1 MTRAGVLKLGLGLLA
16 TGGLGYWLF
25 EALGLEGFSAGI
37 AAEALLVVV
46 VVVWTSSYLFR
57 VVTGR
62 MTYMQQ
68 RRRYRSEYDQLTAQQ
83 LQERFDALS
92 PEEQEALMASIAEDP
107 SETARTDHSRHL
119 GSPASSILSL

>member
-46 VVVWTSSYLFR
+46 VVDWTSSYLFR
-57 VVTGR
+57 VETGR

-68 RRRYRSEYDQLTAQQ
+68 RKRYRSEYDQLTAQQ

-107 SETARTDHSRHL
+107 SETVAD
-119 GSPASSILSL
+119 

>member
-68 RRRYRSEYDQLTAQQ
+68 RKRYRSEYDQLTAQQ

-107 SETARTDHSRHL
+107 SETTAE
-119 GSPASSILSL
+119 

>member
-37 AAEALLVVV
+37 ADEALLVVV

-68 RRRYRSEYDQLTAQQ
+68 RKRYRSEYDQLTAQQ

-107 SETARTDHSRHL
+107 SETVAD
-119 GSPASSILSL
+119 

>member
-68 RRRYRSEYDQLTAQQ
+68 RKRYRSEYDQLTAQQ

-92 PEEQEALMASIAEDP
+92 PEEQEALMTSIAEDP
-107 SETARTDHSRHL
+107 TKTAQD
-119 GSPASSILSL
+119 

>member
-1 MTRAGVLKLGLGLLA
+1 MTRAGVLKLGLGLLMA
-16 TGGLGYWLF
+16 GGVGYWLF

-83 LQERFDALS
+83 LQERFDAMT
-92 PEEQEALMASIAEDP
+92 PEQQQALMASIAE
-107 SETARTDHSRHL
+107 EEA
-119 GSPASSILSL
+119 SPAPD

>member
-1 MTRAGVLKLGLGLLA
+1 MA
-16 TGGLGYWLF
+16 GGLGYWLF

-37 AAEALLVVV
+37 AAEAILVVV

-83 LQERFDALS
+83 LQERFDAMT
-92 PEEQEALMASIAEDP
+92 PEQQQDLMASIADE
-107 SETARTDHSRHL
+107 EA
-119 GSPASSILSL
+119 GQSPD

>member
-1 MTRAGVLKLGLGLLA
+1 MTRGKVLLIGLGILLL
-16 TGGLGYWLF
+16 GGVGYVGF
-25 EALGLEGFSAGI
+25 DAAGLEGFSAGI
-37 AAEALLVVV
+37 AAQAVLVLI

-83 LQERFDALS
+83 LQERFDAMT
-92 PEEQEALMASIAEDP
+92 PEQQQALMASIAE
-107 SETARTDHSRHL
+107 EEASR
-119 GSPASSILSL
+119 SPD

>member
-1 MTRAGVLKLGLGLLA
+1 LTRAGVLKLGLGLLLA
-16 TGGLGYWLF
+16 GGLGYWMF

-68 RRRYRSEYDQLTAQQ
+68 RRRYRSGYDELTAQQ
-83 LQERFDALS
+83 LQERFDAMT
-92 PEEQEALMASIAEDP
+92 PEQQQALMASIAEEETSQA
-107 SETARTDHSRHL
+107 SE
-119 GSPASSILSL
+119 

>member
-16 TGGLGYWLF
+16 AGGLGYWLF
-25 EALGLEGFSAGI
+25 KALGLEGFSAGI

-46 VVVWTSSYLFR
+46 VVVWTGSYLFR

-92 PEEQEALMASIAEDP
+92 PEEQEALMASISADPTESAAE
-107 SETARTDHSRHL
+107 
-119 GSPASSILSL
+119 

>member
-1 MTRAGVLKLGLGLLA
+1 M
-16 TGGLGYWLF
+16 
-25 EALGLEGFSAGI
+25 
-37 AAEALLVVV
+37 

-92 PEEQEALMASIAEDP
+92 PEEQEALMASISADPTESAAE
-107 SETARTDHSRHL
+107 
-119 GSPASSILSL
+119 

>member
-1 MTRAGVLKLGLGLLA
+1 MA
-16 TGGLGYWLF
+16 GGLGYWLF

-46 VVVWTSSYLFR
+46 VVIWTSSYLFR

-68 RRRYRSEYDQLTAQQ
+68 RRRYRSGYDQLTAQQ
-83 LQERFDALS
+83 LQERFDAMT
-92 PEEQEALMASIAEDP
+92 PEQQQALMASIAEEETTQA
-107 SETARTDHSRHL
+107 SE
-119 GSPASSILSL
+119 

>member
-1 MTRAGVLKLGLGLLA
+1 MTRAGVLKLGFGLLLA
-16 TGGLGYWLF
+16 GGLGYWLF

-46 VVVWTSSYLFR
+46 VLVWTSSYLFR

-68 RRRYRSEYDQLTAQQ
+68 RRRYRSGYDELTAQQ
-83 LQERFDALS
+83 LQERFDAMT
-92 PEEQEALMASIAEDP
+92 PEQQQALMASIAEEE
-107 SETARTDHSRHL
+107 SSQARD
-119 GSPASSILSL
+119 

>member
-1 MTRAGVLKLGLGLLA
+1 M
-16 TGGLGYWLF
+16 
-25 EALGLEGFSAGI
+25 GLEGFSAGI

-68 RRRYRSEYDQLTAQQ
+68 RKRYRSEYDQLTAQQ

-107 SETARTDHSRHL
+107 SETVAD
-119 GSPASSILSL
+119 

>member
-1 MTRAGVLKLGLGLLA
+1 MLKLGFGLLLA
-16 TGGLGYWLF
+16 GGLGYLLF

-46 VVVWTSSYLFR
+46 VLVWTSSYLFR

-68 RRRYRSEYDQLTAQQ
+68 RRHYRSGYDELTAQQ
-83 LQERFDALS
+83 LQERFDAMT
-92 PEEQEALMASIAEDP
+92 PEQQQALMASIAEEE
-107 SETARTDHSRHL
+107 SSQARD
-119 GSPASSILSL
+119 

>member
-1 MTRAGVLKLGLGLLA
+1 MTRAGVLKLGLGLLL

-37 AAEALLVVV
+37 AAEALLVVI

-68 RRRYRSEYDQLTAQQ
+68 RRRYRSGYDQLTAQE
-83 LQERFDALS
+83 LQERFDAMT
-92 PEEQEALMASIAEDP
+92 PEQQQALMASIAEEETSQA
-107 SETARTDHSRHL
+107 SE
-119 GSPASSILSL
+119 

>member
-1 MTRAGVLKLGLGLLA
+1 MTRAGVLKLGLGRLA

-92 PEEQEALMASIAEDP
+92 PEEQEALMASISEDP
-107 SETARTDHSRHL
+107 SETA
-119 GSPASSILSL
+119 AE

>member
-1 MTRAGVLKLGLGLLA
+1 MGLLA

-68 RRRYRSEYDQLTAQQ
+68 RKRYRSEYDQLTAQQ

-107 SETARTDHSRHL
+107 SETVAD
-119 GSPASSILSL
+119 

>member
-1 MTRAGVLKLGLGLLA
+1 MTRAGVLKLGLGLLL
-16 TGGLGYWLF
+16 TGGLGYWIF

-68 RRRYRSEYDQLTAQQ
+68 RRRYRSGYDELTAQQ
-83 LQERFDALS
+83 LQERFDAMT
-92 PEEQEALMASIAEDP
+92 PEQQQALMASIAEEETSQA
-107 SETARTDHSRHL
+107 SE
-119 GSPASSILSL
+119 

>member
-1 MTRAGVLKLGLGLLA
+1 MTRAGVLKLGLGLLL

-37 AAEALLVVV
+37 AAEALLVVI

-68 RRRYRSEYDQLTAQQ
+68 RRRYRSGYDQLTAQE
-83 LQERFDALS
+83 LQERFDAMT
-92 PEEQEALMASIAEDP
+92 PEQQQALMASIAEEEATQA
-107 SETARTDHSRHL
+107 SE
-119 GSPASSILSL
+119 

>member
-1 MTRAGVLKLGLGLLA
+1 MTRAGVLKLGLGLLMA
-16 TGGLGYWLF
+16 GGLGYWLF
-25 EALGLEGFSAGI
+25 ETLGLEGFSAGI

-83 LQERFDALS
+83 LQERFDAMT
-92 PEEQEALMASIAEDP
+92 PEQQQALMASIAEEEASP
-107 SETARTDHSRHL
+107 SPD
-119 GSPASSILSL
+119 

>member
-1 MTRAGVLKLGLGLLA
+1 MLKLGFGLLLA
-16 TGGLGYWLF
+16 GGLGYLLF

-46 VVVWTSSYLFR
+46 VLVWTSSYLFR

-68 RRRYRSEYDQLTAQQ
+68 RRRYRSGYDELTAQQ
-83 LQERFDALS
+83 LQERFDAMT
-92 PEEQEALMASIAEDP
+92 PEQQQALMASIAEEE
-107 SETARTDHSRHL
+107 SSQATD
-119 GSPASSILSL
+119 

>member
-68 RRRYRSEYDQLTAQQ
+68 RKRYRSEYDQLTAQQ

-107 SETARTDHSRHL
+107 SERVAD
-119 GSPASSILSL
+119 

>member
-68 RRRYRSEYDQLTAQQ
+68 RKRYRSEYDQLTAQQ

-107 SETARTDHSRHL
+107 SETVAD
-119 GSPASSILSL
+119 

>member
-1 MTRAGVLKLGLGLLA
+1 MTRAGVLKLGLGLLLA
-16 TGGLGYWLF
+16 GGLGYWMF

-68 RRRYRSEYDQLTAQQ
+68 RRRYRSGYDELTAQQ
-83 LQERFDALS
+83 LQERFDAMT
-92 PEEQEALMASIAEDP
+92 PEQQQALMASIAEEETSQA
-107 SETARTDHSRHL
+107 SE
-119 GSPASSILSL
+119 

>member
-1 MTRAGVLKLGLGLLA
+1 LTRAGVLKLGLGLLLA
-16 TGGLGYWLF
+16 GGMGYWLF

-46 VVVWTSSYLFR
+46 VVIWTSSYLFR

-68 RRRYRSEYDQLTAQQ
+68 RRRYRSGYDELTSQQ
-83 LQERFDALS
+83 LQDRFDAMT
-92 PEEQEALMASIAEDP
+92 PEQQQELMASI
-107 SETARTDHSRHL
+107 SEEETTQ
-119 GSPASSILSL
+119 ASE

>member
-92 PEEQEALMASIAEDP
+92 PEEQEALMASISEGSTEPAAE
-107 SETARTDHSRHL
+107 
-119 GSPASSILSL
+119 

>member
-16 TGGLGYWLF
+16 AGGLGYWLF

-83 LQERFDALS
+83 LQERFDAMS
-92 PEEQEALMASIAEDP
+92 PEEQEALMASISADPTESAAE
-107 SETARTDHSRHL
+107 
-119 GSPASSILSL
+119 

>member
-1 MTRAGVLKLGLGLLA
+1 MTRAGVLKLGLGLLMA
-16 TGGLGYWLF
+16 GGLGYWLF

-37 AAEALLVVV
+37 AAEAILVVV

-83 LQERFDALS
+83 LQERFDAMT
-92 PEEQEALMASIAEDP
+92 PEQQQALMASIAE
-107 SETARTDHSRHL
+107 EE
-119 GSPASSILSL
+119 SSQAAD

>member
-68 RRRYRSEYDQLTAQQ
+68 RKRYRSEYDQLTAQQ

-92 PEEQEALMASIAEDP
+92 PEEQETLMASIAEDP
-107 SETARTDHSRHL
+107 SETMAD
-119 GSPASSILSL
+119 

>member
-16 TGGLGYWLF
+16 TGGVGDWLF

-92 PEEQEALMASIAEDP
+92 PEEQEALMTSIAEDP
-107 SETARTDHSRHL
+107 TKTAQD
-119 GSPASSILSL
+119 

>member
-1 MTRAGVLKLGLGLLA
+1 MA
-16 TGGLGYWLF
+16 GGLGYWLF

-83 LQERFDALS
+83 LQERFDAMT
-92 PEEQEALMASIAEDP
+92 PEQQQALMASIAEEETTQA
-107 SETARTDHSRHL
+107 SE
-119 GSPASSILSL
+119 

>member
-92 PEEQEALMASIAEDP
+92 PEEQEALMASISEDP
-107 SETARTDHSRHL
+107 SETA
-119 GSPASSILSL
+119 AE

>member
-1 MTRAGVLKLGLGLLA
+1 MTRGKVLLIGLGILLL
-16 TGGLGYWLF
+16 GGVGYVGF
-25 EALGLEGFSAGI
+25 DAAGLEGFSAGI
-37 AAEALLVVV
+37 AAQAVLVLI

-83 LQERFDALS
+83 LQERFDAMT
-92 PEEQEALMASIAEDP
+92 PEQQQDLMASIAE
-107 SETARTDHSRHL
+107 EEA
-119 GSPASSILSL
+119 GQSPD